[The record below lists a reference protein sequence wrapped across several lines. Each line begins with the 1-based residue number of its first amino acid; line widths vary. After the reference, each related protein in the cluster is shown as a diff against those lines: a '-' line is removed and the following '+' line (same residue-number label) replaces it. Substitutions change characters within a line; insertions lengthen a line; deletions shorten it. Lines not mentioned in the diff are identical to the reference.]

1 MKGKRRVSLRTRLQI
16 LRGLWQNQAITS
28 AGAASGS
35 YFCSP
40 RGGVCFFW
48 QASCLHELNI
58 QRDCYFLTDEN
69 SAGFEHGVV
78 GKAKVLAVDLC
89 GCGNRNP
96 GVSPRIFRWRSWAFH
111 CKSHASGDAV
121 NCEIAFD

>member
-40 RGGVCFFW
+40 RGGACYFW
-48 QASCLHELNI
+48 QASSLHELNI
-58 QRDCYFLTDEN
+58 QRDRYFLTDEN

-78 GKAKVLAVDLC
+78 GETKVLAVDFC
-89 GCGNRNP
+89 GCGNRNASI
-96 GVSPRIFRWRSWAFH
+96 SPRIFRGRRWTFH
-111 CKSHASGDAV
+111 RKPHAS
-121 NCEIAFD
+121 